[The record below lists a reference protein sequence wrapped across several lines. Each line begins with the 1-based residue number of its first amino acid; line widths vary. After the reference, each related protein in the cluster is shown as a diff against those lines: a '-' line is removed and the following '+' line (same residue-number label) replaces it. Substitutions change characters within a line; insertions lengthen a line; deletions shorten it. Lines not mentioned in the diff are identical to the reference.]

1 MRPVT
6 RDDYPVETLHRI
18 VSGVTFF
25 KELMKSDPE
34 QFELLMSQ
42 ARFVT
47 ADPDEVILHKGDAA
61 NVLYFLLK
69 GQLEVRQDDLAEEAL
84 NQINPGEPF
93 GVMAMVLDS
102 GRSASIRVSGRP
114 ALLAGLEFDL
124 FRHTD
129 SASMFSLATR
139 LVFFRMINSNIR
151 WALERN
157 KMASPDH
164 PLIARMRAL
173 PIYTGEKDTAA
184 ELHSLMELAHIQAEL
199 LRDWNE
205 S

>member
-1 MRPVT
+1 
-6 RDDYPVETLHRI
+6 
-18 VSGVTFF
+18 
-25 KELMKSDPE
+25 
-34 QFELLMSQ
+34 
-42 ARFVT
+42 
-47 ADPDEVILHKGDAA
+47 
-61 NVLYFLLK
+61 
-69 GQLEVRQDDLAEEAL
+69 
-84 NQINPGEPF
+84 
-93 GVMAMVLDS
+93 
-102 GRSASIRVSGRP
+102 
-114 ALLAGLEFDL
+114 
-124 FRHTD
+124 
-129 SASMFSLATR
+129 LATR